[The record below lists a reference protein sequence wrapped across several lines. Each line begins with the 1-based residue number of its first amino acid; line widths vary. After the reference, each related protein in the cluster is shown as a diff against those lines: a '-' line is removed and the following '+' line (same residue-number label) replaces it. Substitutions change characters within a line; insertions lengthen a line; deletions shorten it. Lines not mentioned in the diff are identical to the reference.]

1 MIQQKT
7 NEVILIELNVTDNQL
22 LFVIKRNYLKKE
34 LCNSLLR
41 NTRVTPWSITVSSIH
56 SGKKVCSLSACD

>member
-34 LCNSLLR
+34 LCNSFLR